1 MILTKEQ
8 LEFLEGIVNDGIA
21 SLEEDWELKL
31 GSLGR
36 ESRATANPNGGSPSF
51 LNDDFLSWL
60 TGIRAQQ
67 VYSDTLNPNHEE
79 NWLIGEQIAAI
90 QIFEAWRAA
99 CKDRNK
105 CKQLPEWFYKYLKKI
120 DIQKLMEH
128 KAYLR
133 WKGHDENANP
143 GEVDAKR
150 HDYEGYAN
158 IFDLPSVCKKPEN
171 RHKLRECSYAE
182 MLGLVDRRKQ
192 KMDRRR
198 SENDVKVDL
207 RSGVERRKSNI
218 NECLELLR

>member
-21 SLEEDWELKL
+21 RLEEDWELKL
-31 GSLGR
+31 GSLDK
-36 ESRATANPNGGSPSF
+36 ESKAAASSNRGSPF
-51 LNDDFLSWL
+51 CLNDDFLSWL

-67 VYSDTLNPNHEE
+67 VSSDTLNPNYEE

-90 QIFEAWRAA
+90 QIFEAWQAA

-105 CKQLPEWFYKYLKKI
+105 CKKLPEWFYKYLKKI
-120 DIQKLMEH
+120 DIQKLKEH

-133 WKGHDENANP
+133 WKDHDETTDP
-143 GEVDAKR
+143 GEVDGKR
-150 HDYEGYAN
+150 HDDESYAD

-182 MLGLVDRRKQ
+182 MLRLLDRRKQ
-192 KMDRRR
+192 KTERRR

-207 RSGVERRKSNI
+207 RSGAERRKSDI
-218 NECLELLR
+218 NEYLKPDL

>member
-31 GSLGR
+31 RGLGR
-36 ESRATANPNGGSPSF
+36 ESKAAANSNGGSPSF
-51 LNDDFLSWL
+51 LNDDFLGWL
-60 TGIRAQQ
+60 TSVRAQQ

-90 QIFEAWRAA
+90 QIFDAWRTA

-120 DIQKLMEH
+120 DIQKLKEH

-133 WKGHDENANP
+133 WKSRDENMEH
-143 GEVDAKR
+143 GEVDEKQ
-150 HDYEGYAN
+150 HYYDGCVE
-158 IFDLPSVCKKPEN
+158 IFDLPSVCKKSEEK
-171 RHKLRECSYAE
+171 HKLRECSYAE
-182 MLGLVDRRKQ
+182 ILNLIDRRKQ
-192 KMDRRR
+192 KADRRR
-198 SENDVKVDL
+198 SENAVKVDF
-207 RSGVERRKSNI
+207 RSGFERRKNDI
-218 NECLELLR
+218 NGCLAEYS

>member
-21 SLEEDWELKL
+21 RLEEDWELKL
-31 GSLGR
+31 RSLGR
-36 ESRATANPNGGSPSF
+36 ESKTAASSNEGSPSF

-79 NWLIGEQIAAI
+79 NWAIGEQIAAI
-90 QIFEAWRAA
+90 QIFEAWRAS

-120 DIQKLMEH
+120 DIQKLKEH

-133 WKGHDENANP
+133 WKDHDENTDS

-150 HDYEGYAN
+150 LDYEGYAD

-192 KMDRRR
+192 KKDRRR
-198 SENDVKVDL
+198 SENDVKVDS
-207 RSGVERRKSNI
+207 RSGVERRKNDPYI
-218 NECLELLR
+218 CLEACT

>member
-36 ESRATANPNGGSPSF
+36 ESKAVANSNGGSPSF
-51 LNDDFLSWL
+51 LNDDFLGWL
-60 TGIRAQQ
+60 TSIRAQQ

-90 QIFEAWRAA
+90 QIFDAWLAA
-99 CKDRNK
+99 CKDKSK

-120 DIQKLMEH
+120 DIQKLKEH

-133 WKGHDENANP
+133 WKSRDESTEYD
-143 GEVDAKR
+143 EVDRRRDCYDDCA
-150 HDYEGYAN
+150 D
-158 IFDLPSVCKKPEN
+158 IFDLPSVCRESGNKN
-171 RHKLRECSYAE
+171 RLRECSYAE
-182 MLGLVDRRKQ
+182 ILNLIDRRKQ
-192 KMDRRR
+192 NTDRRR
-198 SENDVKVDL
+198 SENDVEVDL
-207 RSGVERRKSNI
+207 RSGSERRKNDIKGCPKPYS
-218 NECLELLR
+218 